1 MSGFC
6 KISHVTINAYE
17 LYYTGEMD
25 QSKGIRKKTNRF
37 LIFRLK
43 VKEVSGGH
51 DYGLGTPLQVKV
63 HRFSRKLNLY
73 GNYFNHTADRFGGL
87 IERCFFFG
95 CQSQLEH
102 FFDTITAKKCRYT
115 KE

>member
-1 MSGFC
+1 MNSIIPG
-6 KISHVTINAYE
+6 KWVKAKEY
-17 LYYTGEMD
+17 G
-25 QSKGIRKKTNRF
+25 RKR
-37 LIFRLK
+37 IDYLK

-63 HRFSRKLNLY
+63 YRLSRKLNLY

-95 CQSQLEH
+95 CQFQLEH
-102 FFDTITAKKCRYT
+102 FFDAIAAKKCRYA